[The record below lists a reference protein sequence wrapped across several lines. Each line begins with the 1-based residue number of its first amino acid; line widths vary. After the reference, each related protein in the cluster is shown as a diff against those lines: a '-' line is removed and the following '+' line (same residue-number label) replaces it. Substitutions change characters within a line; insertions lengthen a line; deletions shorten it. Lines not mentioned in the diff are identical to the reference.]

1 MDIGEITGNAMKN
14 IAQGGGA
21 DYEKDGYIIC
31 GKCGKRK
38 AKVSRNSR
46 GEKLVLHVG
55 NECVC
60 EINAMTPEEKEAI
73 AKANI
78 ERLKEDNE
86 RWERQQ
92 AEERKLRIAD
102 KRRKA
107 FDDVRLCK
115 WTFANDDKTNAIS
128 SVAEKYADNFYT
140 MLQRGKGLLLYGG
153 VGTGKSYM
161 AACIVNAVLEQD
173 YACKFTNFSRLANTL
188 LGCEFGEK
196 QEYLD
201 SLQRYKLLVIDD
213 LGSERNTEFMNEVV
227 YSVIDARHISQ
238 LPLIV
243 TTNLTGDELKHPSN
257 IESERV
263 FSRLF
268 EMCIPVEVKGKDRR
282 KLKLRDSDKDL
293 KEMLGLL

>member
-1 MDIGEITGNAMKN
+1 MDIGNITNGILTNLGESV
-14 IAQGGGA
+14 QEE
-21 DYEKDGYIIC
+21 DYVKGEYLYC
-31 GKCGKRK
+31 GKCNEPKAKIRRNTKGETLTIPIRCKCHVDSTVASTPRGFVDWTELEEKRK
-38 AKVSRNSR
+38 
-46 GEKLVLHVG
+46 E
-55 NECVC
+55 
-60 EINAMTPEEKEAI
+60 EEKRD
-73 AKANI
+73 
-78 ERLKEDNE
+78 RLIRLDQN
-86 RWERQQ
+86 
-92 AEERKLRIAD
+92 
-102 KRRKA
+102 RRKA
-107 FDDVRLCK
+107 FDDIRLRD
-115 WTFANDDKTNAIS
+115 WTFANDDKTNEIS

-140 MLQRGKGLLLYGG
+140 MLQRGKGLLFYGG
-153 VGTGKSYM
+153 VGTGKSYI
-161 AACIVNAVLEQD
+161 AACIVNAILEQD
-173 YACKFTNFSRLANTL
+173 YPCRFTNFSRLANAL

-243 TTNLTGDELKHPSN
+243 TTNLTGDELKHPNS